1 MASNSETNM
10 KVLNDYLKKFAGTVI
25 PCALACSMAI
35 AAPLQEVRFDSN
47 TTLPSSIDEAVAGFV
62 GREITA
68 ELLKNVIDEVS
79 RYCQEQGFD
88 YTQAFIPEQVIKNGV
103 LNLYVHESR
112 LGKVTVADAAGLTE
126 GTVQMLSQRL
136 YDAQGELLDPESL
149 ENHLL
154 KLSDLGVFDV
164 KGRFTEDLNPN
175 LMVEY
180 EDNGLASFNVFADN
194 HGTKSAGRY
203 RFGALGKL
211 KNLTGNADT
220 LSLFYARS
228 DEQQNNYSLGYEI
241 PVSTHPTVLG
251 FVICLS
257 DYDLAR
263 EYAQLGA
270 QGRSQTY
277 EAYIREPLV
286 RDAAHR
292 LDLTFGLR
300 YRDLKDEFD
309 RFDIEFKKST
319 YAAYAGAQG
328 MMLTDDGTSLGGFA
342 KITLGKLKNRDDFDL
357 YDDNVFGILN
367 LGGSVLSPL
376 NDHVSITAQA
386 QLQIAS
392 TSLDSSEDFVIGGAS
407 AVSAY
412 SSNTAS
418 GDTGAFVSAG
428 LQFKPFASFD
438 FTVTPHID
446 AGVCKDEGY
455 DSVKLA
461 AAGVKLQANYQGF
474 YAALDVATALGA
486 RPYEDIDDAQIWFTF
501 GYKYS

>member
-1 MASNSETNM
+1 M
-10 KVLNDYLKKFAGTVI
+10 KTLKSYLKKFAGTII
-25 PCALACSMAI
+25 PCALAGSVAF

-47 TTLPSSIDEAVAGFV
+47 TTLPNAIDEAVAGFM

-68 ELLKNVIDEVS
+68 DLLKNVLDEVS
-79 RYCQEQGFD
+79 RYCREQGLD

-103 LNLYVHESR
+103 LNLYVHESK
-112 LGKVTVADAAGLTE
+112 LGKVSVSDAAGLTE

-136 YDAQGELLDPESL
+136 YDEQGELLDPQYLES
-149 ENHLL
+149 HLL

-164 KGRFTEDLNPN
+164 KGRFTEELNPN
-175 LMVEY
+175 LFVEY
-180 EDNGLASFNVFADN
+180 EDNGLVNFNVFADN

-228 DEQQNNYSLGYEI
+228 DEKQNNYSIGYEI
-241 PVSTHPTVLG
+241 PISTHPTVLG
-251 FVICLS
+251 FAICLS

-263 EYAQLGA
+263 EYAELGA
-270 QGRSQTY
+270 QGWSKTY
-277 EAYIREPLV
+277 EAYIREPVV
-286 RDAAHR
+286 RDASHR
-292 LDLTFGLR
+292 LDLNFGLR

-328 MMLTDDGTSLGGFA
+328 MMLTEDGTTLGGFA
-342 KITLGKLKNRDDFDL
+342 KFTLGKLKNRDDFDL

-367 LGGSVLSPL
+367 FGGSVLAPL
-376 NDHVSITAQA
+376 NDHVSFTAQA
-386 QLQIAS
+386 EFQIAT
-392 TSLDSSEDFVIGGAS
+392 TSLDSSEDFVVGGAS

-418 GDTGAFVSAG
+418 GDMGAFVTAG
-428 LQFKPFASFD
+428 LQFKPFKSFD

-446 AGVCKDEGY
+446 AGACKDEGY
-455 DSVKLA
+455 DTVKVA
-461 AAGVKLQANYQGF
+461 AAGVKFQAEYEGF

-486 RPYEDIDDAQIWFTF
+486 RPYEGLDDQQVWFTF